1 MKKKFERIELRPVIT
16 AKYYP
21 ATTYKPARYRIKFHE
36 QTVFMSVH
44 LVEVP
49 YPYVAQALV
58 EKFKKDNELN
68 WPIVSAAKLQD
79 GTYIFIG

>member
-21 ATTYKPARYRIKFHE
+21 VTTNKPARYRIKFHE

-68 WPIVSAAKLQD
+68 WPIVSAAKID